1 LNFNNIFTDD
11 DAVSPVI
18 GVILMVAITVILA
31 AVIGTF
37 VLGLGDQVSNTSP
50 TASFTFDLTDNAPGT
65 ADSLSITH
73 DGGDKISASQISFA
87 SSGAIGTDSNA
98 QTGVPYDARI
108 RPDSDT
114 WEEDMGS
121 GDVSAGSTATLA
133 GDDFQQA
140 SAADNANDLDGDP
153 DQSVNVDSADEGT
166 NEIDSVQL
174 NGATIRVTWASSNGG
189 DTATLG
195 KWTGPD
201 A

>member
-1 LNFNNIFTDD
+1 MNIRNLIGDD

-50 TASFTFDLTDNAPGT
+50 TASFTFDLNEGATSQGDALT
-65 ADSLSITH
+65 VTH
-73 DGGDKISASQISFA
+73 DGGDQITASQINA
-87 SSGAIGTDSNA
+87 SVNGAEAPTGTA
-98 QTGVPYDARI
+98 VAFGKGGATTGTNGQQNGTLFPTGPVTAGS
-108 RPDSDT
+108 SDVI
-114 WEEDMGS
+114 DFNDFDDGS
-121 GDVSAGSTATLA
+121 GNQLSST
-133 GDDFQQA
+133 
-140 SAADNANDLDGDP
+140 SNDLDL
-153 DQSVNVDSADEGT
+153 S
-166 NEIDSVQL
+166 
-174 NGATIRVTWASSNGG
+174 GATVRVTWASANGG